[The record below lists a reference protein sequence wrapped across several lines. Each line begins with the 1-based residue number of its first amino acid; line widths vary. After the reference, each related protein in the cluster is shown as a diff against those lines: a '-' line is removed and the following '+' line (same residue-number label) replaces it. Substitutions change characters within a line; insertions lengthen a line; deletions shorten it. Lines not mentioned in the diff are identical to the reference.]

1 VTKSASASSGT
12 TDTAL
17 SGHDNKTFLNGKAY
31 ISFQSQ
37 VWFLQMIFPVWSN
50 RTQPVKVS
58 HFLNPSTAFQKF
70 EITYWASQWRSQQLS
85 EQFNS
90 G

>member
-37 VWFLQMIFPVWSN
+37 VWFLQMIFPV
-50 RTQPVKVS
+50 
-58 HFLNPSTAFQKF
+58 
-70 EITYWASQWRSQQLS
+70 
-85 EQFNS
+85 
-90 G
+90 